1 MDIRHL
7 FLRYSFVVNLALIVA
22 IAYLAARTTNSYV
35 ADTAFPA
42 SPLAEVR
49 TPAAAGNKAL
59 GPSPLEAIVARDL
72 FNAKKEIESA
82 AAIAP
87 GDTAAVKVTE
97 LRLSLLGVA
106 FFSAKAPLNIATIKD
121 LKDQKIG
128 VYRVGDPVGDD
139 ACVYEIEMDR
149 ILLARNSGQVE
160 ELWLEALKKQNQKN
174 QNPFTNYNA
183 YQGLS
188 KDQRVQFL
196 ADRKKAAEARDRG
209 RGGADLSGRIKQV
222 GENSF
227 VIQKTAI
234 DETLSNMNSIIT
246 QARVIPNFVG
256 DGDARVV
263 DGFRIFRIQG
273 GSIFDALGLQNGDV
287 IKSINGEKM
296 DSMEKGLQL
305 LQSLRNETRF
315 TMDLE
320 RQGNPVNY
328 QYDVE

>member
-7 FLRYSFVVNLALIVA
+7 FLRYSFAVNMVLIVA

-35 ADTAFPA
+35 ANTVFPA
-42 SPLAEVR
+42 SPLRETRMPV
-49 TPAAAGNKAL
+49 TAGNKAP
-59 GPSPLEAIVARDL
+59 GPSPLQAIVARDL
-72 FNAKKEIESA
+72 FNARKEAPAGPAVE
-82 AAIAP
+82 P
-87 GDTAAVKVTE
+87 GDTAGVKVTE

-106 FFSAKAPLNIATIKD
+106 FFTPKAPLNIATIKD
-121 LKDQKIG
+121 LKDQKAG

-139 ACVYEIEMDR
+139 ARVYEIQIDR
-149 ILLARNSGQVE
+149 VMLARNSGQIE
-160 ELWLEALKKQNQKN
+160 ELLLEALKKQNDKKKVNPRTNFDRFKGMSQDQKT
-174 QNPFTNYNA
+174 QY
-183 YQGLS
+183 
-188 KDQRVQFL
+188 L
-196 ADRKKAAEARDRG
+196 ADRKRRAEAKG
-209 RGGADLSGRIKQV
+209 TGTDLSGRIKQV

-263 DGFRIFRIQG
+263 DGFRIYRIQS
-273 GSIFDALGLQNGDV
+273 GSLFEALGLQNGDV

-320 RQGNPVNY
+320 RQGNPMGY
-328 QYDVE
+328 QYEVE

>member
-1 MDIRHL
+1 M
-7 FLRYSFVVNLALIVA
+7 ALIVA
-22 IAYLAARTTNSYV
+22 IAYLAARTTNGYV
-35 ADTAFPA
+35 AGTMFPA
-42 SPLAEVR
+42 SPVSATR
-49 TPAAAGNKAL
+49 TTAAAANLA
-59 GPSPLEAIVARDL
+59 PAPAPLDAIVDRDL
-72 FNAKKEIESA
+72 FNAKKNVDSA
-82 AAIAP
+82 AAVAA
-87 GDTAAVKVTE
+87 GDTADLKATE

-106 FFSAKAPLNIATIKD
+106 FFSDQAPLNIATIKN

-139 ACVYEIEMDR
+139 AKVYDVQLDR
-149 ILLARNSGQVE
+149 VLLARNGGQIE
-160 ELWLEALKKQNQKN
+160 ELMLEALKKQKKQA
-174 QNPFTNYNA
+174 QNSMANFNP

-188 KDQRVQFL
+188 QQQKIEYL
-196 ADRKKAAEARDRG
+196 KKRRMDVEAEG
-209 RGGADLSGRIKQV
+209 KKSDLSGRIKQV

-256 DGDARVV
+256 DGDARTV
-263 DGFRIFRIQG
+263 DGFRIYRIQS
-273 GSIFDALGLQNGDV
+273 GSIFEALGLQNGDV